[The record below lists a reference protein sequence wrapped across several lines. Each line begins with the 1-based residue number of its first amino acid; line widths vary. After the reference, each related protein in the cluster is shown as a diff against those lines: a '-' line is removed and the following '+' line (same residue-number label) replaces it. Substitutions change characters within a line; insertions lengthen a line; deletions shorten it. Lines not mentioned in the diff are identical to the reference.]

1 MEKSKFRRGRFSE
14 QYCLILIGYDI
25 KEFRAY
31 YLINRRYKNQD
42 LKVEYKTL
50 IECIQIIKTWE
61 MR

>member
-1 MEKSKFRRGRFSE
+1 MEKYKFRKSRFSE

-31 YLINRRYKNQD
+31 YLINMRYKNQD